1 MKKIELIVLIVSSN
15 LNLFTQIEKG
25 RIIITLDGNYIK
37 TTTENGV
44 TLNQNV
50 SQIENLNIGTS
61 VGYFMTDRLVVGVG
75 LDYYWDKESRV
86 YQLKIYRFFQS
97 EVMNIKSNAFL
108 PDLYIGYYF
117 PIISKLYINTNMK
130 FSYSK
135 FKTDYNS
142 SLVEITYNQSENL
155 NLDTIPNSLE
165 YFGGSKNSAKTDLF
179 NAEIFPELTYFVSS
193 KVGLCLG
200 LGGIEYS
207 IIDWKTDNS
216 SWTINFNPINWRL
229 GIKFKI

>member
-1 MKKIELIVLIVSSN
+1 MKKIVLIVLIVCST
-15 LNLFTQIEKG
+15 LNLFSQIEKG
-25 RIIITLDGNYIK
+25 RIIISLDGNYIK
-37 TTTENGV
+37 TATENGV
-44 TLNQNV
+44 TFNQNA

-86 YQLKIYRFFQS
+86 YLLKINRFLQK
-97 EVMNIKSNAFL
+97 EVMNIKSNVFL

-117 PIISKLYINTNMK
+117 PIISKLYINTNLK
-130 FSYSK
+130 FSYTK
-135 FKTDYNS
+135 FRTDYNS

-155 NLDTIPNSLE
+155 NLDTSPSSLV
-165 YFGGSKNSAKTDLF
+165 YFIDNEKSAKTDLF

-200 LGGIEYS
+200 LGGI
-207 IIDWKTDNS
+207 
-216 SWTINFNPINWRL
+216 
-229 GIKFKI
+229 